1 MTSADRLLGILE
13 LFSIDKPIWT
23 VEEAAQKIGVSI
35 STTYR
40 YFNALTRSGLISPV
54 RTGSY
59 TLGPAIIE
67 YDRQIQLSDPMLQA
81 ARPVMIELLEFDP
94 EGSIVLMSRLYHS
107 RVMCVEQMRGRGPQK
122 PVAYERGRPMP
133 MFRGAT
139 SKIILAHL
147 PGRRLRQLFQ
157 LHAKE
162 IAEAGLGRDFEQF
175 KAEMARLRRAGACIT
190 GSELDS
196 GRVGVAA
203 PIFDPDKA
211 IQGSLSFVLPDDRA
225 DERHL
230 NRLAALTQIAARD
243 IETAM
248 AVPNKL
254 SSALARRGAA
264 LRR

>member
-1 MTSADRLLGILE
+1 MTSADRLLGILD

-40 YFNALTRSGLISPV
+40 YFNALCRAGLISPV
-54 RTGSY
+54 RTGAY

-94 EGSIVLMSRLYHS
+94 DGSIVLMSRLYHD

-122 PVAYERGRPMP
+122 AVSYERGRPMP

-147 PGRRLRQLFQ
+147 PGRKLRQLFGQ
-157 LHAKE
+157 HAKE
-162 IAEAGLGRDFEQF
+162 IAESGLGRDFEQF
-175 KAEMARLRRAGACIT
+175 KGEMARMRRAGACIT
-190 GSELDS
+190 AAELDP

-203 PIFDPDKA
+203 PIFDPEKT
-211 IQGSLSFVLPDDRA
+211 IQGSLSFVLPEDRA

-230 NRLAALTQIAARD
+230 NRLAALTAIAARD

-248 AVPNKL
+248 TV
-254 SSALARRGAA
+254 SSRLNNALARRVAA
-264 LRR
+264 GRG